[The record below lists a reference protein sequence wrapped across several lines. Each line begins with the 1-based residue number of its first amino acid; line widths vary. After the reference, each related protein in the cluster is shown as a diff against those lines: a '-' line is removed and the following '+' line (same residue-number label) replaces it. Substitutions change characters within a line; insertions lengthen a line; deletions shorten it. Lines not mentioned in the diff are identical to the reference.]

1 MGQDD
6 ARAGFQAGQADA
18 EELLAALE
26 RTVSHE
32 TARIELRFELST
44 RHLGWTQISRPGR
57 QPSGGAPPRRVTG
70 RFGDGLIRVTLWGTG
85 RLLRRWV
92 EGERPRA
99 GVLDFEGQ
107 RCMYGDPSPSTA
119 VLVVGDRTWNGP
131 FPAAVESDGAAAS
144 TLQPL
149 WLLDLVRGAVSAREQ
164 TPQLLDGRPCRRF
177 SALADLNRA
186 AEAVA
191 YRLALPMGMKHL
203 DDLTR
208 IRAEVW
214 VDDDGC
220 IRRIRH
226 TDETAGV
233 PISTVTLD
241 LIEFG
246 VGLPAEWSR
255 LPRVPDDVDA
265 R

>member
-70 RFGDGLIRVTLWGTG
+70 RFGDGLIRVALWSTG
-85 RLLRRWV
+85 RLLRHWMD
-92 EGERPRA
+92 GERPRA
-99 GVLDFEGQ
+99 GVLDFGGQ

-119 VLVVGDRTWNGP
+119 VLVVGDRTWTGR
-131 FPAAVESDGAAAS
+131 FPAAVEADGVPAS

-149 WLLDLVRGAVSAREQ
+149 WLLDLVRGVVSARERA
-164 TPQLLDGRPCRRF
+164 PQLLDGRPCRQF
-177 SALADLNRA
+177 SARADLHRA
-186 AEAVA
+186 AEAVS
-191 YRLALPMGMKHL
+191 YELALPTDMKHL

-208 IRAEVW
+208 IGVEVW
-214 VDDDGC
+214 VDESGC

-226 TDETAGV
+226 STEYAGV
-233 PISTVTLD
+233 PTSTVTVD

-255 LPRVPDDVDA
+255 LPRVPNAFTV
-265 R
+265 